1 MSWGGGTL
9 ALDGFPKVSMS
20 LTRHFLVHSLFNC
33 VCIFGTN
40 WCVGGK
46 ASWDTGKEKHMNRD
60 EQKDTPI
67 LLISA
72 AAPHLLLHSPITF
85 GLEGGSHT
93 QRSGTE
99 DCVISFSFFHFLE
112 DVLLKTFPRK

>member
-1 MSWGGGTL
+1 
-9 ALDGFPKVSMS
+9 
-20 LTRHFLVHSLFNC
+20 
-33 VCIFGTN
+33 
-40 WCVGGK
+40 
-46 ASWDTGKEKHMNRD
+46 MNRD

-72 AAPHLLLHSPITF
+72 AAPHLLLHLPITF

-112 DVLLKTFPRK
+112 CSIEDIPTKVRQKKNRMSRHSNWREKKERKGKKKAFYLFLTRYGWVWEWK